1 MQTERSSLAALL
13 SEHKESI
20 LARWLESVLNTY
32 SDSAGSFLS
41 KEADPFRNPVGHTLR
56 EGLSSVFDLLV
67 GAEDVVAMKSV
78 LDGIVRMRAVQDI
91 SAGRALA
98 FVFALKRIIRSELSD
113 VILRFSDELAALEVR
128 IDEVALLA
136 FDLFMKC
143 REQIYEIKAN
153 ERKRMAF
160 LLERTH
166 LKNTARPIEP
176 ERGE

>member
-1 MQTERSSLAALL
+1 VKTEGPPLTALL
-13 SEHKESI
+13 SEHKSSI
-20 LARWLESVLNTY
+20 VAKWLEWILKAY

-41 KEADPFRNPVGHTLR
+41 REGDPFRNPVGYTLR
-56 EGLSSVFDLLV
+56 EGLSLVFDRLV
-67 GAEDVVAMKSV
+67 QAEDVAAMNTV
-78 LDGIVRMRAVQDI
+78 LDGIVRIRAVQDI
-91 SAGRALA
+91 SASQALA
-98 FVFALKRIIRSELSD
+98 FVFVLKRIIRAELSSEAA
-113 VILRFSDELAALEVR
+113 RFADELAALEFR

-160 LLERTH
+160 LLEKAH
-166 LKNTARPIEP
+166 LRNTGRSIEQ